1 MTGKPD
7 DEVLGDYPGGDQSMG
22 QLMPQLT
29 PEGFDALLAR
39 AEIRKNQ
46 VPARGVPEGTNG
58 EQLSK
63 SDGAGDPRIES

>member
-29 PEGFDALLAR
+29 PEVSTLFSPAPKFVKTRCPLEGSRKARTESSLASLMGL
-39 AEIRKNQ
+39 AN
-46 VPARGVPEGTNG
+46 
-58 EQLSK
+58 
-63 SDGAGDPRIES
+63 PRIES